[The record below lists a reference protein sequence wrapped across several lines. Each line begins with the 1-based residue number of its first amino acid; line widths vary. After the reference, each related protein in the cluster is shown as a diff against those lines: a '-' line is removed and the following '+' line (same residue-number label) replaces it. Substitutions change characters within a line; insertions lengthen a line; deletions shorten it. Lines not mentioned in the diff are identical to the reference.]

1 MEKVLEFY
9 GIDKADSIAF
19 GDGNNDIEMFGAVG
33 TGVAMANASDRLK
46 AVAANTC
53 RDVKR
58 TASTGTVWNMG
69 CSEKACKIVCLW
81 YDEKEGRTIRNVE

>member
-9 GIDKADSIAF
+9 GIDKADSMAF

-46 AVAANTC
+46 AVATDTC
-53 RDVKR
+53 RDVKED
-58 TASTGTVWNMG
+58 GVYWY
-69 CSEKACKIVCLW
+69 CL
-81 YDEKEGRTIRNVE
+81 EHSLF